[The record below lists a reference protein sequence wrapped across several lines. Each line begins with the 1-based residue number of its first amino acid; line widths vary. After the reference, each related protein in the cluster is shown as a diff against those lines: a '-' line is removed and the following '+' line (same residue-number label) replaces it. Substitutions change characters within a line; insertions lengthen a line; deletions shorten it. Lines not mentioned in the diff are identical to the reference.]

1 MSNTDARRVK
11 TEKMVTDTDKDE
23 RPAREDF
30 YDGTGGPEAFN
41 QWKQK
46 MMLMCGGK
54 WATKNPR
61 QKADLIVERC
71 AGLAV
76 GNLMKTVTFT
86 DDGDVTSPYVSPK
99 VVFDELSK
107 YVGGGMNKAQV
118 IAALRGIRQGT
129 RSLDDYNQDFNRVA
143 SQAALDQEDLV
154 GHYIGGL
161 DWTIATLVSVNT
173 YATIAEAMG
182 AAQRT
187 RPLRRPMEQRR
198 TEGPKGRGGF
208 RGRGRGGRGGFGAR
222 GTDANTDGA
231 RGGQAMSR
239 NGRPITCWECNK
251 PGHFAAEC
259 PDNKGKGKARGVDYD
274 SGGGAPPGYDQGQ
287 SQYGPNTGGDAGRRA
302 QMYTPSNSSFDITDY
317 NIEHRQ

>member
-1 MSNTDARRVK
+1 MSGVDAKRVK
-11 TEKMVTDTDKDE
+11 TETMPDTDKDE

-30 YDGTGGPEAFN
+30 YDGSGGPEAFN

-46 MMLMCGGK
+46 MMLMSGGK
-54 WATKNPR
+54 WAGKTAR

-71 AGLAV
+71 TGLAV
-76 GNLMKTVTFT
+76 GNLMKTVTFDT
-86 DDGDVTSPYVSPK
+86 AGDVVSPYVSPK
-99 VVFDELSK
+99 IVFDELSK

-161 DWTIATLVSVNT
+161 DWTISTLVSVNT
-173 YATIAEAMG
+173 YDTIADAMG

-187 RPLRRPMEQRR
+187 RPLRRPTEQRR
-198 TEGPKGRGGF
+198 SENPRGRGGGS
-208 RGRGRGGRGGFGAR
+208 RGRGRGGRFGAR

-259 PDNKGKGKARGVDYD
+259 PDNKGKGKARGADFD
-274 SGGGAPPGYDQGQ
+274 NGGGAPPGYDQGQ
-287 SQYGPNTGGDAGRRA
+287 SQYGPPIGGDAGRRA
-302 QMYTPSNSSFDITDY
+302 RVYAPSNSSFDITDY